1 LVANG
6 IDIVAILTGIVPK
19 SLTESVHEGFWL
31 LLFTMSLAIGLIIY
45 FYRGQVNFHDKIQ
58 VLKNASLFW
67 ISQNFVLAMI
77 TVYKN
82 YKYVESY
89 GLTYKRIAVFLGLL
103 CVVIG
108 LVLSINKLYKPVTN
122 WLYFNKLSYYAFV
135 SFIVMALIPMDK
147 IITKFNLNHAH
158 EVDMNYILKL
168 SKPDLE
174 AVDDFMARNKSYYVY
189 ANELAMKKQNFVKR
203 VEETGWQ
210 SWNFYTNRIAI
221 NERKKFNRP

>member
-1 LVANG
+1 LDFAELCSG
-6 IDIVAILTGIVPK
+6 
-19 SLTESVHEGFWL
+19 
-31 LLFTMSLAIGLIIY
+31 
-45 FYRGQVNFHDKIQ
+45 HDH
-58 VLKNASLFW
+58 
-67 ISQNFVLAMI
+67 
-77 TVYKN
+77 
-82 YKYVESY
+82 
-89 GLTYKRIAVFLGLL
+89 
-103 CVVIG
+103 
-108 LVLSINKLYKPVTN
+108 YKPVTN

-147 IITKFNLNHAH
+147 IITKFNLNNAH